1 MSTVTENPSTGVYSE
16 PTPNPQRPQKT
27 DRFRPAVNFV
37 RRHALDLFGVAAI
50 CYLLA
55 PVLVVVAFSFN
66 DPAGRFNYTWQKFTL
81 DNWKHPFGVPGLAE
95 SMVTSLEIAA
105 IAAVAGCIIGT
116 PLAMALARFRFRGRA
131 ATDTLVLL
139 PMATPEVVM
148 GASLL
153 ALFLNMGIPSGFG
166 TIAVAHT
173 MLVLSFVVVTVR
185 ARLVNLDTHIE
196 EAAADLGAG
205 PLATFRLVTFPL
217 ILPSIVS
224 AALLAFL
231 LSIDDFVITNFN
243 SGTTL
248 TFPLYVWGAAR
259 VGVPPQVNVIGTML
273 LLASLLVAA
282 IVLTRRKSD

>member
-1 MSTVTENPSTGVYSE
+1 MSTLAEHPSAGVH
-16 PTPNPQRPQKT
+16 PDPPADPQRPQET
-27 DRFRPAVNFV
+27 DRVRPAVNFV

-50 CYLLA
+50 GYLLA
-55 PVLVVVAFSFN
+55 PVLVVVVFSFN

-81 DNWKHPFGVPGLAE
+81 DNWKNPFGVPGLAE
-95 SMVTSLEIAA
+95 SMLTSLEVAA
-105 IAAVAGCIIGT
+105 IAAVAGCVIGT

-153 ALFLNMGIPSGFG
+153 ALFLNLGIPSGFG
-166 TIAVAHT
+166 TIALAHT
-173 MLVLSFVVVTVR
+173 MFVLSFVVVTVR
-185 ARLVNLDTHIE
+185 ARLVNLDRHLE

-205 PLATFRLVTFPL
+205 PVTTFRLVTFPL

-273 LLASLLVAA
+273 LLASLAVAA

>member
-1 MSTVTENPSTGVYSE
+1 MSTVTEHPSTAVR
-16 PTPNPQRPQKT
+16 PDPAADPQRPQQA
-27 DRFRPAVNFV
+27 DRLRPAVKFV
-37 RRHALDLFGVAAI
+37 RRHALGFFGIAAI
-50 CYLLA
+50 GYLLA

-105 IAAVAGCIIGT
+105 IAAVAGCVIGT

-153 ALFLNMGIPSGFG
+153 ALFLNLGIPSGFG

-173 MLVLSFVVVTVR
+173 MFVLSFVVVTVR

-196 EAAADLGAG
+196 EAAADFGAG
-205 PLATFRLVTFPL
+205 PFTTFRLVTFPL

>member
-1 MSTVTENPSTGVYSE
+1 MSTVTEHPSTGVHPDPSV
-16 PTPNPQRPQKT
+16 NPQRPQKT
-27 DRFRPAVNFV
+27 DRVRPVVNFV
-37 RRHALDLFGVAAI
+37 RRHALGLFGVAAI
-50 CYLLA
+50 GYLLA

-66 DPAGRFNYTWQKFTL
+66 DPAGRFNYTWQQFTL

-105 IAAVAGCIIGT
+105 IAAVAGCVIGT
-116 PLAMALARFRFRGRA
+116 PLAMALARFRFRGRG

-153 ALFLNMGIPSGFG
+153 ALFLNLGIPPGFG

-173 MLVLSFVVVTVR
+173 MFVLSFVVVTVR

-205 PLATFRLVTFPL
+205 PFTTFRLVTFPL

>member
-1 MSTVTENPSTGVYSE
+1 MSTVTEHPSTGVHPE
-16 PTPNPQRPQKT
+16 PSANPQRPQRT
-27 DRFRPAVNFV
+27 DRVRPAVNFV

-50 CYLLA
+50 GYLLA
-55 PVLVVVAFSFN
+55 PVFVVVAFSFN
-66 DPAGRFNYTWQKFTL
+66 DPAGRFNFTWQKFTL

-105 IAAVAGCIIGT
+105 IAAVAGCVIGT

-153 ALFLNMGIPSGFG
+153 ALFLNLGIPSGFG

-173 MLVLSFVVVTVR
+173 MFVLSFVVVTVR

-205 PLATFRLVTFPL
+205 PFTTFRLVTFPL

>member
-1 MSTVTENPSTGVYSE
+1 MSTVTEHPSTGVHPE
-16 PTPNPQRPQKT
+16 PATNPQRPQKT
-27 DRFRPAVNFV
+27 DRVRPAVNFV

-50 CYLLA
+50 GYLLA
-55 PVLVVVAFSFN
+55 PVFVVVAFSFN
-66 DPAGRFNYTWQKFTL
+66 DPAGRFNFTWQKFTL

-95 SMVTSLEIAA
+95 SMVTSLEIA
-105 IAAVAGCIIGT
+105 
-116 PLAMALARFRFRGRA
+116 
-131 ATDTLVLL
+131 TDTLVLL

-153 ALFLNMGIPSGFG
+153 ALFLNLGIPSGFG

-173 MLVLSFVVVTVR
+173 MFVLSFVVVTVR

-205 PLATFRLVTFPL
+205 PFATFRLVTFPL

-273 LLASLLVAA
+273 LLASLFVAA

>member
-1 MSTVTENPSTGVYSE
+1 MSTLAERPSAGVHPE
-16 PTPNPQRPQKT
+16 PLAFPQHPSKSRRVRPVVQ
-27 DRFRPAVNFV
+27 FL

-50 CYLLA
+50 TYLLA
-55 PVLVVVAFSFN
+55 PVIVVVAFSFN

-81 DNWKHPFGVPGLAE
+81 DNWKTPFGVPGLAE
-95 SMVTSLEIAA
+95 SMLTSLEIAA
-105 IAAVAGCIIGT
+105 IAAFAGCVIGT

-153 ALFLNMGIPSGFG
+153 ALFLNLGIPSGFG
-166 TIAVAHT
+166 TIAVSHT
-173 MLVLSFVVVTVR
+173 MFVLSFVVVTVR
-185 ARLVNLDTHIE
+185 ARLVHLDKHLE

-205 PLATFRLVTFPL
+205 PLTTFRLVTFPL
-217 ILPSIVS
+217 ILPSIIA

-259 VGVPPQVNVIGTML
+259 VGVPPQVNVIGTIL

>member
-1 MSTVTENPSTGVYSE
+1 MSTVTDHPSAAVR
-16 PTPNPQRPQKT
+16 PDPAADPQRPQQA
-27 DRFRPAVNFV
+27 DRLRPAAKFV
-37 RRHALDLFGVAAI
+37 RRNALGFFGFAAI
-50 CYLLA
+50 GYLLA

-105 IAAVAGCIIGT
+105 IAAVAGCVIGT

-153 ALFLNMGIPSGFG
+153 ALFLNLGIPSGFG

-173 MLVLSFVVVTVR
+173 MFVLSFVVVTVR

-205 PLATFRLVTFPL
+205 PFTTFRLVTFPL